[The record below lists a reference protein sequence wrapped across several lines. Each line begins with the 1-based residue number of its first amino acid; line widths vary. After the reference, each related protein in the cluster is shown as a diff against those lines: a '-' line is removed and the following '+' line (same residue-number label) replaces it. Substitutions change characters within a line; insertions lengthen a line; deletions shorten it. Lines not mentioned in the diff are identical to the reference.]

1 MDNGRRIKSYF
12 GENKDVNQTYDMAPI
27 KLTIE
32 SVKLLQHT
40 NVDTETAEYIKSIH
54 DKDINGE
61 LNVIQFIYNV
71 ENTTDANIMFHTVDT
86 LTTDTKAQ
94 IMGIHDLARS
104 SDVGINNGKAA
115 VEGLAILPYFNG
127 PLTDINSVNII
138 TGVVWD
144 NDNPNNLSPI
154 QKIEI
159 SLK

>member
-1 MDNGRRIKSYF
+1 
-12 GENKDVNQTYDMAPI
+12 
-27 KLTIE
+27 
-32 SVKLLQHT
+32 
-40 NVDTETAEYIKSIH
+40 
-54 DKDINGE
+54 
-61 LNVIQFIYNV
+61 
-71 ENTTDANIMFHTVDT
+71 MFHTVDT
-86 LTTDTKAQ
+86 LTTDKKAQ